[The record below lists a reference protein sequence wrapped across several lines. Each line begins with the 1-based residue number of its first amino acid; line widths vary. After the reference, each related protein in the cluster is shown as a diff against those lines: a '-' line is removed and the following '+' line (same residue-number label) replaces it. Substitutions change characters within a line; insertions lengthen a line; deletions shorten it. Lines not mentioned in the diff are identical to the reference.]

1 MKIRGSRI
9 VAFGICCLILLLTAC
24 GGGGAASSL
33 EEAKSAIIQIEA
45 KGSFKDPEVGLM
57 MNVAGRGSGFIID
70 PSGIAVTNNHVVT
83 GAATLE
89 VWIGGETESR
99 NARILG
105 VSECSDLAVIDID
118 GDDFPYLEW
127 YDGTISAGMD
137 VYAAGFP
144 LGDPEYTLTRG
155 IVSKES
161 ASGESAYSSVDRV
174 IEHDATIN
182 PGNSGGPLITPDGEA
197 VGINYL
203 GRSRPGTQTQF
214 FAIARDEALEMIEIM
229 QTGED
234 ADSIG
239 INGEAVN
246 NGEGIL
252 GIWVSSVKSGSPAD
266 VAGIKGGDIIV
277 TIEGLV
283 LATDYT
289 MSDYCDILRTHDA
302 GDTLNVQV
310 MRFETREFL
319 EGQINGRP
327 LESMVTATADSSS
340 GGTSSG
346 DTSSGDGSS
355 GGSGGS
361 TTGSDYD
368 SYVKIADEARSLN
381 VEVPSAWID
390 AIGPAWEYNDSVI
403 GATIFA
409 SADLEA
415 FFGGYSEPG
424 VIIQVT
430 NDVELFGDYNSYL
443 DGIQGGWLDICAG
456 VGDRFPH
463 EGLVWIGATDM
474 FEGCGTAGENM
485 TLLQTAMV
493 PKDYPDMYLAS
504 VIVLARS
511 EVDIAAWGKIVG
523 TLNVVAEL
531 P

>member
-1 MKIRGSRI
+1 MKRRG
-9 VAFGICCLILLLTAC
+9 LILAVFGVSCFAFLLAAC
-24 GGGGAASSL
+24 SGGGAASSL

-127 YDGTISAGMD
+127 YEGSISAGMD

-182 PGNSGGPLITPDGEA
+182 PGNSGGPLITPDGEV

-229 QTGED
+229 QTGAD

-246 NGEGIL
+246 TGDGL
-252 GIWVSSVKSGSPAD
+252 SGIWVSSVKSGSPAD
-266 VAGIKGGDIIV
+266 VAGIKGGDIII

-289 MSDYCDILRTHDA
+289 MSDYCDILRTHDP

-310 MRFETREFL
+310 MRFETGEFL
-319 EGQINGRP
+319 EGQINGRS
-327 LESMVTATADSSS
+327 LEVTLSASAGSSS

-346 DTSSGDGSS
+346 GGSSS
-355 GGSGGS
+355 GGSGELPAGS
-361 TTGSDYD
+361 SYSSFINISDD
-368 SYVKIADEARSLN
+368 ARSLN
-381 VEVPSAWID
+381 VQVPSDWLD
-390 AIGPAWEYNDSVI
+390 VVGPAWEYDGSVI
-403 GATIFA
+403 GAMIIATGDQAKFY
-409 SADLEA
+409 E
-415 FFGGYSEPG
+415 GYSEPG
-424 VIIQVT
+424 AMIQVT
-430 NDVELFGDYNSYL
+430 NDVELFSDYNTYL
-443 DGIQGGWLDICAG
+443 DAMQGIWLEYCAS
-456 VGDRFPH
+456 VDERFPH
-463 EGLVWIGATDM
+463 ENELWTGATDYYT
-474 FEGCGTAGENM
+474 GCGIAGENAG
-485 TLLQTAMV
+485 LFQTV
-493 PKDYPDMYLAS
+493 VIPKAYPDMYLAS
-504 VIVLARS
+504 IVVVAHS
-511 EVDIAAWGKIVG
+511 EADIEAWGMIVNS
-523 TLNVVAEL
+523 LNVVGQL

>member
-1 MKIRGSRI
+1 MMKIRGSRI

-327 LESMVTATADSSS
+327 LSSLTSQSTEEKEDEAAAPPPPTATMAPTEAPATPESEWYIAVDEYGAIAISLPTFQWPISVYS
-340 GGTSSG
+340 DWIEDGEVIGTSIYA
-346 DTSSGDGSS
+346 SSD
-355 GGSGGS
+355 
-361 TTGSDYD
+361 
-368 SYVKIADEARSLN
+368 IEAMLN
-381 VEVPSAWID
+381 
-390 AIGPAWEYNDSVI
+390 WE
-403 GATIFA
+403 AT
-409 SADLEA
+409 
-415 FFGGYSEPG
+415 G
-424 VIIQVT
+424 VILSVSGKLNKGYIQVLDEYR
-430 NDVELFGDYNSYL
+430 DVF
-443 DGIQGGWLDICAG
+443 
-456 VGDRFPH
+456 
-463 EGLVWIGATDM
+463 
-474 FEGCGTAGENM
+474 
-485 TLLQTAMV
+485 
-493 PKDYPDMYLAS
+493 
-504 VIVLARS
+504 S
-511 EVDIAAWGKIVG
+511 EVCDDNPYRSDFENDYYRGQSERYWRCGGQNGPTIDIYSLVSREDPQAFVATMLIVWFIPREIQL
-523 TLNVVAEL
+523 TEDVLLNFTVL
-531 P
+531 PENLP